1 MIGCRATDI
10 CAGYPKFY
18 KVGTAMIRGMYSAA
32 TALDVAVQRQ
42 EVTAENLANL
52 STPGY
57 RSKGIRI
64 ESFGSA
70 LDQAS
75 NSSQSAE
82 AGVRV
87 SGSFTNFQ
95 PGAIRNTGV
104 PYQLALQGDGF
115 FALQGPKGV
124 IYSRN
129 GSFHL
134 AADGQILSDGNYPLL
149 GTNGPISIPP
159 DSENVVIGRDGSIQA
174 GGTTIDQIR
183 LTNFKNPDQLTSVG
197 PTLYEAPSGAASEPS
212 TASVMQGALEGP
224 NVSPAGAMI
233 DLIQSSRYFEAAQRA
248 MRALSDA
255 MQVNT
260 RPGS

>member
-1 MIGCRATDI
+1 
-10 CAGYPKFY
+10 
-18 KVGTAMIRGMYSAA
+18 MIRGMYSAA
-32 TALDVAVQRQ
+32 TALDVAEQRQ

-57 RSKGIRI
+57 RTKGLRV

-70 LDQAS
+70 LDQAA
-75 NSSQSAE
+75 SSGHASSGS
-82 AGVRV
+82 GVRV
-87 SGSFTNFQ
+87 AGSFTNFQ

-134 AADGQILSDGNYPLL
+134 GADGRILSEGNYPLL
-149 GTNGPISIPP
+149 GGNGPVSIPP
-159 DSENVVIGRDGSIQA
+159 DSDNVSIGRDGSIQV
-174 GGTTIDQIR
+174 GGATVDQIR
-183 LTNFKNPDQLTSVG
+183 ITNFKNPDQLTSVG
-197 PTLYEAPSGAASEPS
+197 PTLFEAPSGAGAEPG
-212 TASVMQGALEGP
+212 TASVVQGALEGP
-224 NVSPAGAMI
+224 NVSPAAAMI